1 MVSLDDAVLARLEK
15 GGSRYEILV
24 DPDLVDKWKEDND
37 SVEISELL
45 AIEEVWSDARA
56 GERPTGEALQKAFE
70 TTEILACA
78 RIILDK
84 GGIQLTTSQRK
95 KMVEEKKLQI
105 INEIASTATDPKTK
119 LPHPR
124 TRIEN
129 ALEEIRFPI
138 DPFKSVESQV
148 ADAVSALRPV
158 IPLQFITVRLAFMVQ
173 GRDYGGV
180 SQMLRDSIQK
190 EEWTSDGNWVC
201 VVSVPGGMKNDLIDK
216 VASRSSDVEVRE
228 LD

>member
-24 DPDLVDKWKEDND
+24 DPDLVENWKEDD
-37 SVEISELL
+37 QSVEIGDLL

-56 GERPTGEALQKAFE
+56 GERPTGEALEKAFG
-70 TTEILACA
+70 TTDIIACA
-78 RIILDK
+78 RIILER
-84 GGIQLTTSQRK
+84 GGIQLTTAQRK
-95 KMVEEKKLQI
+95 QMVQEKKLQI
-105 INEIASTATDPKTK
+105 INEIATTATDPKTK
-119 LPHPR
+119 MPHPR

-129 ALEEIRFPI
+129 ALEEIRFSI

-158 IPLQFITVRLAFMVQ
+158 IPLQFITVRLAFKVQ
-173 GRDYGGV
+173 GSDYGGV
-180 SQMLRDSIQK
+180 SQLLRDSIQK
-190 EEWTSDGNWVC
+190 EEWTSDGAWVC
-201 VVSVPGGMKNDLIDK
+201 VVSVPGGMKNDIIDK

-228 LD
+228 LS